1 MLSIIIPVY
10 NEVKTIDK
18 ILKKIIKVR
27 NFKKQII
34 VIDDGSDDGT
44 VEKLKELDKIYK
56 IDKII
61 FNKKNKGKGYAIRLG
76 QKRVKEKFTI
86 IQDADLEYDPKDY
99 IKITNI
105 LKKKKYKIVYGSRV
119 LGINRYSN
127 NNFTSNIRVFA
138 NHILTII
145 SNIINSQNLTDAHTC
160 YKAFETKIFKKI
172 RLKENGFS
180 FCPEITTKIS
190 NLRLKIK
197 EVKINY
203 HGRTFKEGKKISF
216 IDGFRALKTL
226 IKYKIFNN

>member
-105 LKKKKYKIVYGSRV
+105 LKKKKYKIVYVSI

-160 YKAFETKIFKKI
+160 YKAFETKYLKK
-172 RLKENGFS
+172 L
-180 FCPEITTKIS
+180 
-190 NLRLKIK
+190 
-197 EVKINY
+197 
-203 HGRTFKEGKKISF
+203 
-216 IDGFRALKTL
+216 D
-226 IKYKIFNN
+226 

>member
-44 VEKLKELDKIYK
+44 VEKLKKLDKIYK

-180 FCPEITTKIS
+180 FCPEVTTKIS